1 MTPEQRAAYITAQAA
16 CAIAEIEGMKAENM
30 QREALGQSMAYV
42 FDDFFAITEKYPIHH
57 NAVIEWMRD

>member
-1 MTPEQRAAYITAQAA
+1 
-16 CAIAEIEGMKAENM
+16 MKAENM